1 MKDDYLSSNE
11 PSTRQFLIIM
21 YCGNSPIKVQ
31 YVEADT
37 YADAVMGVAPGNDLV
52 KIEVI
57 AL

>member
-1 MKDDYLSSNE
+1 MKDAYLSANE
-11 PSTRQFLIIM
+11 PTDRQFLVIM

-31 YVEADT
+31 YVNAET
-37 YADAVMGVAPGNDLV
+37 YADAVTGVAPGNDLV

>member
-1 MKDDYLSSNE
+1 MKDAYLSVNQ
-11 PSTRQFLIIM
+11 PSGRNFLVIM
-21 YCGNSPIKVQ
+21 YCGKSPIEVK

-37 YADAVMGVAPGNDLV
+37 YADAVMEVCPGNDLV